1 MHTGGERR
9 DISGPLRNISFEID
23 ERQENDSVRK
33 AIDYF
38 LKD

>member
-9 DISGPLRNISFEID
+9 EISDALTNINFEID
-23 ERQENDSVRK
+23 ERQENYTVRK
-33 AIDYF
+33 SIDYF